1 MKWRSK
7 SVIRC
12 GMSLPPSLQ
21 QFGDS
26 GVLTIVHR
34 REDYHTKG
42 NEPRG
47 YLEPE
52 TIAIIGVSH
61 LTDEKNSSAKAV
73 TKIIEELQPD
83 AVVVELCR
91 SRTALLYSE
100 QNPPDPRPP
109 SGWRAAVQL
118 PPVFTHLTA
127 ALMRAPLVAFVS
139 TASPTSKPGA
149 EFAAARDAALKCN
162 AELVLGDRPLHC
174 TLRRA
179 WRALSLKERYLLFAV
194 FLRAFFKAPRVERVQ
209 DEDLK
214 QTIVT
219 GVPQEKVLKKYKR
232 LLRMVFP
239 SLVRPLIF
247 ERDLY
252 LAWSLKRC
260 QAVKGKRCVVGVIGM
275 AHVAGVLECLKED
288 NQLRREGRTP
298 TLRFRDLVS

>member
-1 MKWRSK
+1 
-7 SVIRC
+7 
-12 GMSLPPSLQ
+12 MSLQPDLKHYA
-21 QFGDS
+21 DS

-34 REDYHTKG
+34 RKDYFTKG

-47 YLEPE
+47 YVEPE
-52 TIAIIGVSH
+52 TIAIVGVSH
-61 LTDEKNSSAKAV
+61 LADESNSSAKAV
-73 TKIIEELQPD
+73 TNVIEELQPD

-109 SGWRAAVQL
+109 SNWRAAVQL
-118 PPVFTHLTA
+118 PPAFTHLTA
-127 ALMRAPLVAFVS
+127 ALMRAPLAAF
-139 TASPTSKPGA
+139 ASAAAPTSRPGA
-149 EFAAARDAALKCN
+149 EFSAARDAALKCN

-179 WRALSLKERYLLFAV
+179 WRALSLKEKYLLFAV
-194 FLRAFFKAPRVERVQ
+194 FVRAAFKAPKVERVQ

-214 QTIVT
+214 RTIVS
-219 GVPQEKVLKKYKR
+219 GVPQEKVLKKYTR

-275 AHVAGVLECLKED
+275 AHVDGVLECLKED
-288 NQLRREGRTP
+288 DRLRREGRTP